1 MWKNFI
7 VKITQNKMI
16 NEKKFLEESKRKKNF
31 QFNVFQRIT
40 IFHSKIQTDIKL

>member
-1 MWKNFI
+1 
-7 VKITQNKMI
+7 MI
-16 NEKKFLEESKRKKNF
+16 NQKKFLEESKRKKKENF

>member
-16 NEKKFLEESKRKKNF
+16 NEKSFLKNQKEKKNF

>member
-16 NEKKFLEESKRKKNF
+16 NEKKFLEESKRKK
-31 QFNVFQRIT
+31 
-40 IFHSKIQTDIKL
+40 KIPI

>member
-16 NEKKFLEESKRKKNF
+16 NEKSFLKNQKEKKISNLMFSKESQFFTRKYKP
-31 QFNVFQRIT
+31 T
-40 IFHSKIQTDIKL
+40 